1 MHGGTYPGGAVSASI
16 PRAAI
21 VAAIV
26 AFLVGGA
33 IATAPGDAAA
43 QQTFPLFG
51 DWRAPSNLGSPVNS
65 FAEESG
71 PAISDDSRSLYFN
84 RNPNQLIPEVDVD
97 EDLFVSHR
105 KRPEPGRPSWGDP
118 QSLVTIN
125 TPTFHER
132 NAALSPNELLLFFSS
147 DRNVDGAGNPVGFG
161 GLDLYYSRRASGTGD
176 SGWSAPVNLGPNVNG
191 PLQEVGPA
199 FLEDEGGVAA
209 LYFTSTRRGN
219 ADIYRSVVTFAADG
233 SPSVGPPSFVAEL
246 NSATEDARPALR
258 KDGLE
263 VIFHS
268 RRPPSFGRDLWV
280 STRAT
285 VLDPWSSPIQLSP
298 VNSSDNDLQ
307 ANLSDDGETLFF
319 SSSRS
324 GGSGS
329 DDIWV
334 SERDAR

>member
-1 MHGGTYPGGAVSASI
+1 MTLATHRAV
-16 PRAAI
+16 RAAAAALASRFRVLAALY
-21 VAAIV
+21 VAM
-26 AFLVGGA
+26 LC
-33 IATAPGDAAA
+33 ATFAPGDAAA
-43 QQTFPLFG
+43 QQAFPLFG
-51 DWRAPSNLGSPVNS
+51 DWTAPNKLGEPVNS
-65 FAEESG
+65 PDEESG
-71 PAISDDSRSLYFN
+71 PAISDNSTTLYFN
-84 RNPNQLIPEVDVD
+84 RNPNLAGVDVD

-105 KRPEPGRPSWGDP
+105 GRPRDAWGAP
-118 QSLVTIN
+118 APLVTIN

-132 NAALSPNELLLFFSS
+132 NAALSPDELLLFFSS

-161 GLDLYYSRRASGTGD
+161 GLDLYSSRRARGTGD
-176 SGWSAPVNLGPNVNG
+176 SGWTPPVNLGPNVNG
-191 PLQEVGPA
+191 PANEVGPA
-199 FLEDEGGVAA
+199 FLENEGGVAA
-209 LYFTSTRRGN
+209 LYFTSTRRAN
-219 ADIYRSVVTFAADG
+219 ADIYRSVVTFAQDG
-233 SPSVGPPSFVAEL
+233 SPSVSPPSFVAEL

-319 SSSRS
+319 SSNRS
-324 GGSGS
+324 GGLGQ
-329 DDIWV
+329 DDIWM
-334 SERDAR
+334 SERDR